1 MTDLYLSDFIQAQK
15 DDRIYRQK
23 KLENLDYAIDSLI
36 KWKDEHRFCLI
47 GEEVRSLNNVI
58 ERLTDTMIDLKD
70 NINNKGKV

>member
-47 GEEVRSLNNVI
+47 GEEVKTLNNVI
-58 ERLTDTMIDLKD
+58 DRLTDTLIDFKD
-70 NINNKGKV
+70 NNNEGKV

>member
-1 MTDLYLSDFIQAQK
+1 MTDLYLYDFIQAQK

-47 GEEVRSLNNVI
+47 GEEVKTLNNVI
-58 ERLTDTMIDLKD
+58 DRLTDTLIDFKD
-70 NINNKGKV
+70 NNNEGKV

>member
-36 KWKDEHRFCLI
+36 KW
-47 GEEVRSLNNVI
+47 
-58 ERLTDTMIDLKD
+58 
-70 NINNKGKV
+70 